1 MTATTAAN
9 LFDYFE
15 GIPPGGDAA
24 RPAPWAA
31 RAPRRPRAPRRGGGG
46 CDVKLVPRTRGWRED
61 PGSLAA
67 LDRVEREPW
76 VDAVHRDGDCVELR
90 LDDGWI
96 ETTGAALEAGAGAE
110 ATLSDLAHGQRFSVQ
125 FWDANATK
133 ALHVG
138 HLRNLAIGNALAA
151 ALAQAGARV
160 ERRSLISDAGRSMG
174 EAMAGVLHSGRH
186 ARSWPSGEEKSD
198 HFVGVCY
205 ADYVAAGRTL
215 GSEEALEHPEDSLT
229 RELTL
234 RDDDADRLLAR
245 VLGGEREALELWYK
259 TRAWVISGQRK
270 TLARLG
276 IAFDRVFFESDFLA
290 EAAELTATGL
300 RDGRLR
306 RREDGVVYY
315 ATGLRDF
322 AEFPL
327 VRADGLPTQHMRAL
341 AYWMTAPE
349 LGHMT
354 SMQVCGT
361 EWVSHVTCRR
371 KLMAELMAAG
381 GLHGEDGGHGAG
393 VGDVG
398 PHVGEGAGRGVV
410 GVGNGDIGDGDVG
423 DGDMGEVGGGEG
435 GSGEGWGDVG
445 SGEGG
450 WDGTMHPTRDIFN
463 GMVARQKRSL
473 ASSEGALLI
482 DELTDWVDAQ
492 IDADPERLRVR
503 RAHPAPER
511 IAAQIALGFF
521 LPHPVAPRID
531 FEPAKL
537 LSEEESLGWEL
548 VRARAHRGR
557 PGVAGARRPV
567 EDPDYRF
574 AVVQSELYRRYLR
587 LALQRYDVRPLA
599 HYLKHLSRW
608 YLERDGDEHVERVVH
623 TLLDRSA
630 RGLGLETA
638 R

>member
-1 MTATTAAN
+1 VTN

-15 GIPPGGDAA
+15 GVPSHGQ
-24 RPAPWAA
+24 APSRWAA
-31 RAPRRPRAPRRGGGG
+31 RAPRRPRGD
-46 CDVKLVPRTRGWRED
+46 CDVKLVPRVRDWRED
-61 PGSLAA
+61 ADSLHA
-67 LDRVEREPW
+67 LAQIEDEPW
-76 VDAVHRDGDCVELR
+76 VASVVHDGEGIQLC

-96 ETTGAALEAGAGAE
+96 ETAGAALEAGGSAE
-110 ATLSDLAHGQRFSVQ
+110 ATLSDLAHGQRISVQ

-133 ALHVG
+133 ALHAG

-151 ALAQAGARV
+151 ALAQAGAQV

-186 ARSWPSGEEKSD
+186 TPSWPEGGEKSD

-205 ADYVAAGRTL
+205 ADYVAASQSAGA
-215 GSEEALEHPEDSLT
+215 EAAAEIEHPEDSLT

-234 RDDDADRLLAR
+234 RGDAADELLQRA
-245 VLGGEREALELWYK
+245 LSGDREALELWYK

-276 IAFDRVFFESDFLA
+276 IAFDRVFFESDFLS
-290 EAAELTATGL
+290 EAAELTASGL

-306 RREDGVVYY
+306 RREDGVVFY

-322 AEFPL
+322 EELPL

-349 LGHMT
+349 LEHMT

-371 KLMAELMAAG
+371 KLMDELMAQG
-381 GLHGEDGGHGAG
+381 DRTGEVG
-393 VGDVG
+393 V
-398 PHVGEGAGRGVV
+398 EGAGL
-410 GVGNGDIGDGDVG
+410 GNGG
-423 DGDMGEVGGGEG
+423 GGGE
-435 GSGEGWGDVG
+435 
-445 SGEGG
+445 
-450 WDGTMHPTRDIFN
+450 MHPTRDIFN
-463 GMVARQKRSL
+463 GMVSRQKRAF

-482 DELTDWVDAQ
+482 DELTEWIDVQ
-492 IDADPERLRVR
+492 IDADPERLAVR
-503 RAHPAPER
+503 RAHPSPER
-511 IAAQIALGFF
+511 VAAEVALGYF
-521 LPHPVAPRID
+521 LPYPVAPRID
-531 FEPAKL
+531 FDTGKL
-537 LSEEESLGWEL
+537 LCADESLGWDL

-557 PGVAGARRPV
+557 AGATGSRRPV

-587 LALQRYDVRPLA
+587 LAAQRFDVRPLA

-608 YLERDGDEHVERVVH
+608 YLERDRDEHVERVVH

-630 RGLGLETA
+630 RGLGLEVS